1 MTSKSLL
8 LFMGALALTMTS
20 CETENVSETNATA
33 RQASMTTAVAAAPI
47 DNLTP
52 CAHSELLAGQRYDAG
67 DIKVYFDQDNLYV
80 EYQASINWHLRKTH
94 LYVGDQRLI
103 PLTRLGNPNVE
114 FFPIQQTLS
123 EGTQTVMY
131 TFPKNN
137 LRKCFIISAYAEVYK
152 TDSSGE
158 IVQVESAWSTGE
170 RFNEDSWGMYFDV
183 CQSDCS
189 N

>member
-20 CETENVSETNATA
+20 CETENVSETNATT
-33 RQASMTTAVAAAPI
+33 RQALMTTAVAVAPI
-47 DNLTP
+47 ENLTP
-52 CAHSELLAGQRYDAG
+52 CAHTELLAAQRYDAG
-67 DIKVYFDQDNLYV
+67 DIKVYFDQNNLYV
-80 EYQASINWHLRKTH
+80 EYQASTNWHLRKTH

-103 PLTRLGNPNVE
+103 PLTRLGSPNVE
-114 FFPIQQTLS
+114 FFPIQETLG
-123 EGTQTVMY
+123 EGAQIAMY
-131 TFPKNN
+131 SIPKVN

-152 TDSSGE
+152 TDSNGE
-158 IVQVESAWSTGE
+158 IIQVESAWSTGE
-170 RFNEDSWGMYFDV
+170 RFSEESWGMYFDV

>member
-33 RQASMTTAVAAAPI
+33 RQASMTAVAAVAPI

-67 DIKVYFDQDNLYV
+67 DIKVYFDADNLYV

-170 RFNEDSWGMYFDV
+170 RFNEESWGMYFAV